1 MKKNLT
7 KIYDLVKR
15 AKTENR
21 DLTDEELRSL
31 TEEEE
36 EKMDEKPSYDT
47 PKDDEPSYEDPKEE
61 EPIEEDPK
69 EEDPKECEPNKEKSA
84 EEEEPKEV
92 DQEYSDEEP
101 SSESDE
107 EPSDDKDKEY
117 KENKK
122 TSTRKMN
129 KNFSLLKTI
138 RSISR
143 NQPLDDLTN
152 AVVEQG
158 KSEMRNAGLS
168 AQGQLV
174 IPTNEVRAI
183 HSVTA
188 DGESVVAT
196 DVFDILTPLRAKN
209 VLAQAG
215 ATIYSNLTGDVK
227 IPIMSKSNVS
237 FEDEN
242 GEAKD
247 GAGAFS
253 YLKLTPRRL
262 SSYIDISKELLA
274 QDSVDVENAIRTDL
288 VNAINSKLEEA
299 FLSDFSGSTVQP
311 KGVFAVVKP
320 DSAVTKDFATLVAN
334 EAKVEDANILNEPCY
349 ILSNKAKA
357 ALRAMAKGAKSTEL
371 VYENGEVDGTKAYNT
386 SNVPASNYLFGDMSS
401 LVIGTWSGL
410 DLIVDPYTQAAK
422 GAVRLVVNM
431 YVDFG
436 VARPETLVAGK
447 LA

>member
-1 MKKNLT
+1 MTKNLN

-15 AKTENR
+15 AKAENR
-21 DLTDEELRSL
+21 DITNEELQEL
-31 TEEEE
+31 QDETPKEDETPTECKE
-36 EKMDEKPSYDT
+36 EKFDEDVDT
-47 PKDDEPSYEDPKEE
+47 PKEDDENPADEGIETPTEDEKFEDDPKEDD
-61 EPIEEDPK
+61 I
-69 EEDPKECEPNKEKSA
+69 
-84 EEEEPKEV
+84 
-92 DQEYSDEEP
+92 
-101 SSESDE
+101 
-107 EPSDDKDKEY
+107 DDKSDVDVETPMEDEDETPTDDDKED
-117 KENKK
+117 N
-122 TSTRKMN
+122 SNVRMN
-129 KNFSLLKTI
+129 KNFSLLKTV
-138 RSISR
+138 RSISK
-143 NQPLDDLTN
+143 NQPLDELTN

-158 KSEMRNAGLS
+158 KSEMRKAGLS

-215 ATIYSNLTGDVK
+215 ATIYSNLTSDVK
-227 IPIMSKSNVS
+227 IPIMSKSNVT

-247 GAGAFS
+247 GAGAFN
-253 YLKLTPRRL
+253 YLKLTPHRL
-262 SSYIDISKELLA
+262 TAYVDISKELLA

-334 EAKVEDANILNEPCY
+334 EAKVEDANILNEPVY

-386 SNVPASNYLFGDMSS
+386 SNVPAYNYLFGDMSS

>member
-1 MKKNLT
+1 MTKNLN

-15 AKTENR
+15 AKAENR
-21 DLTDEELRSL
+21 DITDEELQEL
-31 TEEEE
+31 QDETPKEDETPAEDKE
-36 EKMDEKPSYDT
+36 EKSDEDVDT
-47 PKDDEPSYEDPKEE
+47 PKEDDENPAEDDPKEDD
-61 EPIEEDPK
+61 IEDK
-69 EEDPKECEPNKEKSA
+69 
-84 EEEEPKEV
+84 
-92 DQEYSDEEP
+92 SDEEAETP
-101 SSESDE
+101 KEDE
-107 EPSDDKDKEY
+107 DETPTDDDKED
-117 KENKK
+117 N
-122 TSTRKMN
+122 SNVRMN
-129 KNFSLLKTI
+129 KNFSLLKTV
-138 RSISR
+138 RSISK
-143 NQPLDDLTN
+143 NQPLDELTN

-158 KSEMRNAGLS
+158 KSEMRKAGLS

-215 ATIYSNLTGDVK
+215 ATIYSNLTSDVK
-227 IPIMSKSNVS
+227 IPIMSKSNVT

-247 GAGAFS
+247 GAGAFN
-253 YLKLTPRRL
+253 YLKLTPHRL
-262 SSYIDISKELLA
+262 TAYVDISKELLA

-299 FLSDFSGSTVQP
+299 FLSDFTGSTVQP
-311 KGVFAVVKP
+311 KGVFAVVAP
-320 DSAVTKDFATLVAN
+320 DETVTKDFATLVAN

-410 DLIVDPYTQAAK
+410 DLVVDPYTQAAK

>member
-1 MKKNLT
+1 MTKNLN

-15 AKTENR
+15 AKAENR
-21 DLTDEELRSL
+21 DI
-31 TEEEE
+31 TEEELQE
-36 EKMDEKPSYDT
+36 LQELQDDT
-47 PKDDEPSYEDPKEE
+47 PKECKEKKSDEDVDTPKEDDEIPADEDIETPTEDDPKE
-61 EPIEEDPK
+61 DDK
-69 EEDPKECEPNKEKSA
+69 
-84 EEEEPKEV
+84 
-92 DQEYSDEEP
+92 SDEDVETP
-101 SSESDE
+101 MEDE
-107 EPSDDKDKEY
+107 DETPTDDDKED
-117 KENKK
+117 N
-122 TSTRKMN
+122 SNVRMN
-129 KNFSLLKTI
+129 KNFSLLKTV
-138 RSISR
+138 RSISK
-143 NQPLDDLTN
+143 NQPLDELTN

-158 KSEMRNAGLS
+158 KSEMRKAGLS

-215 ATIYSNLTGDVK
+215 ATIYSNLTSDVK
-227 IPIMSKSNVS
+227 IPIMSKSNVT

-247 GAGAFS
+247 GAGAFN
-253 YLKLTPRRL
+253 YLKLTPHRL
-262 SSYIDISKELLA
+262 TAYVDISKELLA

-311 KGVFAVVKP
+311 KGVFAIVKP
-320 DSAVTKDFATLVAN
+320 DSAVTSNFATLVAN

-431 YVDFG
+431 YIDFG

>member
-1 MKKNLT
+1 MRKNLN

-15 AKTENR
+15 AKAENR
-21 DLTDEELRSL
+21 DITDEELQEL
-31 TEEEE
+31 QDETPKEDETPAEE
-36 EKMDEKPSYDT
+36 EKSDEDVET
-47 PKDDEPSYEDPKEE
+47 PKEDETPTEDEETPKEDEESEDDPKED
-61 EPIEEDPK
+61 IEEK
-69 EEDPKECEPNKEKSA
+69 
-84 EEEEPKEV
+84 
-92 DQEYSDEEP
+92 SDEE
-101 SSESDE
+101 DE
-107 EPSDDKDKEY
+107 IPSDKEDEAPTDDDKEDI
-117 KENKK
+117 N
-122 TSTRKMN
+122 SNVRMN
-129 KNFSLLKTI
+129 KNFSLLKTV
-138 RSISR
+138 RSISK
-143 NQPLDDLTN
+143 NQPLDELTN

-158 KSEMRNAGLS
+158 KSEMRKAGLS

-174 IPTNEVRAI
+174 IPTSEVRAI

-215 ATIYSNLTGDVK
+215 ATIYSNLTSDVK
-227 IPIMSKSNVS
+227 IPIMSKSNVT

-247 GAGAFS
+247 GAGTFS
-253 YLKLTPRRL
+253 YLKLTPHRL
-262 SSYIDISKELLA
+262 TAYVDISKELLA

-299 FLSDFSGSTVQP
+299 FLSDFTGSTVQP
-311 KGVFAVVKP
+311 KGVFAVVAP
-320 DSAVTKDFATLVAN
+320 DETVTKDFATLVAN

-349 ILSNKAKA
+349 IVSNKAKA

-371 VYENGEVDGTKAYNT
+371 VYENGEVDGTKAFNT

>member
-1 MKKNLT
+1 MTKNLN

-15 AKTENR
+15 AKAENR
-21 DLTDEELRSL
+21 DITDEELQEL
-31 TEEEE
+31 QDETPKEDETPTEDKE
-36 EKMDEKPSYDT
+36 EKSDEDVDT
-47 PKDDEPSYEDPKEE
+47 PKEDDENPAEDDPKEDD
-61 EPIEEDPK
+61 IEDK
-69 EEDPKECEPNKEKSA
+69 
-84 EEEEPKEV
+84 
-92 DQEYSDEEP
+92 SDEEAETP
-101 SSESDE
+101 KEDE
-107 EPSDDKDKEY
+107 TPTDDDKED
-117 KENKK
+117 N
-122 TSTRKMN
+122 SNVRMN
-129 KNFSLLKTI
+129 KNFSLLKTV
-138 RSISR
+138 RSISK
-143 NQPLDDLTN
+143 NQPLDELTN

-158 KSEMRNAGLS
+158 KSEMRKAGLS

-215 ATIYSNLTGDVK
+215 ATIYSNLTSDVK
-227 IPIMSKSNVS
+227 IPIMSKSNVT

-247 GAGAFS
+247 GAGAFN
-253 YLKLTPRRL
+253 YLKLTPHRL
-262 SSYIDISKELLA
+262 TAYVDISKELLA

-288 VNAINSKLEEA
+288 VNAINSKIEEA
-299 FLSDFSGSTVQP
+299 FLSDFTGSTVQP
-311 KGVFAVVKP
+311 KGVFAVVAP
-320 DSAVTKDFATLVAN
+320 DETVTKDFATLVAN
-334 EAKVEDANILNEPCY
+334 EAKVEDANILNEPVY

-371 VYENGEVDGTKAYNT
+371 VYENGEVDGTKAFNT

-410 DLIVDPYTQAAK
+410 DLVVDPYTQAAK

>member
-1 MKKNLT
+1 MTKNLN

-15 AKTENR
+15 AKAENR
-21 DLTDEELRSL
+21 DITDEELQEL
-31 TEEEE
+31 QDETPKEDETPTEDKE
-36 EKMDEKPSYDT
+36 EKSDEDVDT
-47 PKDDEPSYEDPKEE
+47 PKEDDENPAEDDETPTEDDPKEDDIE
-61 EPIEEDPK
+61 DKSDEDETPTDEEDETPT
-69 EEDPKECEPNKEKSA
+69 D
-84 EEEEPKEV
+84 
-92 DQEYSDEEP
+92 
-101 SSESDE
+101 
-107 EPSDDKDKEY
+107 DDKED
-117 KENKK
+117 N
-122 TSTRKMN
+122 SNVRMN
-129 KNFSLLKTI
+129 KNFSLLKTV
-138 RSISR
+138 RSISK
-143 NQPLDDLTN
+143 NQPLDELTN

-158 KSEMRNAGLS
+158 KSEMRKAGLS

-215 ATIYSNLTGDVK
+215 ATIYSNLTSDVK
-227 IPIMSKSNVS
+227 IPIMSKSNVT

-247 GAGAFS
+247 GAGAFN
-253 YLKLTPRRL
+253 YLKLTPHRL
-262 SSYIDISKELLA
+262 TAYVDISKELLA

-299 FLSDFSGSTVQP
+299 FLSDFTGSTVQP
-311 KGVFAVVKP
+311 KGVFAVVAP
-320 DSAVTKDFATLVAN
+320 DETATKDFATLVAN
-334 EAKVEDANILNEPCY
+334 EAKVEDANILNEPVY

-410 DLIVDPYTQAAK
+410 DLVVDPYTQAAK

>member
-15 AKTENR
+15 AKSENR
-21 DLTDEELRSL
+21 DLTDEEVRSL
-31 TEEEE
+31 TEED
-36 EKMDEKPSYDT
+36 EKMDEEPSDDT
-47 PKDDEPSYEDPKEE
+47 TKDDEPSDE
-61 EPIEEDPK
+61 EPI

-84 EEEEPKEV
+84 EEEEPIEV
-92 DQEYSDEEP
+92 DQED
-101 SSESDE
+101 SDE
-107 EPSDDKDKEY
+107 EPSDDTETED

-158 KSEMRNAGLS
+158 KSEMRKAGLS

-188 DGESVVAT
+188 DGEKVVAT
-196 DVFDILTPLRAKN
+196 EVFDILTPLRAKN

-215 ATIYSNLTGDVK
+215 ATIYSNLTSDVK
-227 IPIMSKSNVS
+227 IPIMSKSNVT
-237 FEDEN
+237 FEAEN
-242 GEAKD
+242 GDAKD
-247 GAGAFS
+247 GAGAFN
-253 YLKLTPRRL
+253 YLKLTPHRL
-262 SSYIDISKELLA
+262 TAYVDISKELLA

-320 DSAVTKDFATLVAN
+320 STAVTNDFATLVAN
-334 EAKVEDANILNEPCY
+334 EAKVEDANILNEPVY

-357 ALRAMAKGAKSTEL
+357 ALRAMSKGAKSTEL

-386 SNVPASNYLFGDMSS
+386 SNVQASNYLFGDMSS

>member
-1 MKKNLT
+1 MTKNLN

-15 AKTENR
+15 AKAENR
-21 DLTDEELRSL
+21 DITDEELQEL
-31 TEEEE
+31 QDETPKEDETPTEDKE
-36 EKMDEKPSYDT
+36 EKSDEDVDT
-47 PKDDEPSYEDPKEE
+47 PKEDDENPAEDDETPTEDDPKED
-61 EPIEEDPK
+61 IEEKSDEDETPTD
-69 EEDPKECEPNKEKSA
+69 EEDETPTDN
-84 EEEEPKEV
+84 
-92 DQEYSDEEP
+92 
-101 SSESDE
+101 
-107 EPSDDKDKEY
+107 DKEDI
-117 KENKK
+117 N
-122 TSTRKMN
+122 SNVRMN
-129 KNFSLLKTI
+129 KNFSLLKTV
-138 RSISR
+138 RSISK
-143 NQPLDDLTN
+143 NQPLDELTN

-158 KSEMRNAGLS
+158 KSEMRKAGLS

-215 ATIYSNLTGDVK
+215 ATIYSNLTSDVK
-227 IPIMSKSNVS
+227 IPIMSKSNVT

-247 GAGAFS
+247 GAGAFN
-253 YLKLTPRRL
+253 YLKLTPHRL
-262 SSYIDISKELLA
+262 TAYVDISKELLA

-299 FLSDFSGSTVQP
+299 FLSDFTGSTVQP
-311 KGVFAVVKP
+311 KGVFAVVAP
-320 DSAVTKDFATLVAN
+320 DETVTSNFATLVAN
-334 EAKVEDANILNEPCY
+334 EAKIEDANILNEPCY

>member
-1 MKKNLT
+1 
-7 KIYDLVKR
+7 
-15 AKTENR
+15 
-21 DLTDEELRSL
+21 
-31 TEEEE
+31 
-36 EKMDEKPSYDT
+36 
-47 PKDDEPSYEDPKEE
+47 
-61 EPIEEDPK
+61 
-69 EEDPKECEPNKEKSA
+69 
-84 EEEEPKEV
+84 
-92 DQEYSDEEP
+92 
-101 SSESDE
+101 
-107 EPSDDKDKEY
+107 
-117 KENKK
+117 
-122 TSTRKMN
+122 MN

-158 KSEMRNAGLS
+158 KSEMRKAGLS

-188 DGESVVAT
+188 DGEKVVAT
-196 DVFDILTPLRAKN
+196 EVFDILTPLRAKN

-215 ATIYSNLTGDVK
+215 ATIYSNLTSDVK
-227 IPIMSKSNVS
+227 IPIMSKSNVT
-237 FEDEN
+237 FEAEN

-247 GAGAFS
+247 GAGAFN
-253 YLKLTPRRL
+253 YLKLTPHRL
-262 SSYIDISKELLA
+262 TAYVDISKELLA

-320 DSAVTKDFATLVAN
+320 STGVTNDFATLVAN
-334 EAKVEDANILNEPCY
+334 EAKVEDANILNEPVY

-386 SNVPASNYLFGDMSS
+386 SNVQASNYLFGDMSS

>member
-15 AKTENR
+15 AKSENR
-21 DLTDEELRSL
+21 DLTDEELKSL
-31 TEEEE
+31 AEE
-36 EKMDEKPSYDT
+36 DEK
-47 PKDDEPSYEDPKEE
+47 KEE
-61 EPIEEDPK
+61 EPSDDTPKEDEPK
-69 EEDPKECEPNKEKSA
+69 EEDPKEDEPKEEKPKEEKSA

-92 DQEYSDEEP
+92 DQDD
-101 SSESDE
+101 SEDE
-107 EPSDDKDKEY
+107 EPSDDKDKED
-117 KENKK
+117 KEYKK

-129 KNFSLLKTI
+129 KNFSLLKTV
-138 RSISR
+138 RSISK
-143 NQPLDDLTN
+143 NQPLDELTN

-158 KSEMRNAGLS
+158 KSEMRKAGLS

-188 DGESVVAT
+188 DGESLVAT
-196 DVFDILTPLRAKN
+196 EVFDILTPLRAKN

-215 ATIYSNLTGDVK
+215 ATIYSNLTSDVK
-227 IPIMSKSNVS
+227 IPIMSKSNVT
-237 FEDEN
+237 FEAEN

-247 GAGAFS
+247 GAGAFN
-253 YLKLTPRRL
+253 YLKLTPHRL
-262 SSYIDISKELLA
+262 TAYVDISKELLA

-288 VNAINSKLEEA
+288 VNAINGKLEEA
-299 FLSDFSGSTVQP
+299 FLSDFTGSTVQP

-334 EAKVEDANILNEPCY
+334 EAKVEDANILNEPVY
-349 ILSNKAKA
+349 VLSNKAKA
-357 ALRAMAKGAKSTEL
+357 ALRAMAKGVKSTEL
-371 VYENGEVDGTKAYNT
+371 VYENGEVDGTKAFNT

>member
-1 MKKNLT
+1 MTKNLN

-15 AKTENR
+15 AKAENR
-21 DLTDEELRSL
+21 DI
-31 TEEEE
+31 TEEELQELQDETPKECKKCKE
-36 EKMDEKPSYDT
+36 EKSDEDVDT
-47 PKDDEPSYEDPKEE
+47 PKECKEEKFDEDVDTPKEDEEIPAEDDETPTEDDPKEDD
-61 EPIEEDPK
+61 IDDK
-69 EEDPKECEPNKEKSA
+69 
-84 EEEEPKEV
+84 
-92 DQEYSDEEP
+92 
-101 SSESDE
+101 
-107 EPSDDKDKEY
+107 SDDVETPMEDETPTDDDKED
-117 KENKK
+117 N
-122 TSTRKMN
+122 SNVRMN

-138 RSISR
+138 RSVSK
-143 NQPLDDLTN
+143 NQPLDELTN
-152 AVVEQG
+152 AVIEQG

-371 VYENGEVDGTKAYNT
+371 VYENGEVDGTKAFNT

>member
-1 MKKNLT
+1 MTKNLN

-15 AKTENR
+15 AKAENR
-21 DLTDEELRSL
+21 DI
-31 TEEEE
+31 TEEELKE
-36 EKMDEKPSYDT
+36 LQDETSKEDKTPTECKEKKFDEGVDT
-47 PKDDEPSYEDPKEE
+47 PMEDDEIPA
-61 EPIEEDPK
+61 EEDIETPTEDDTK
-69 EEDPKECEPNKEKSA
+69 EDDIDDK
-84 EEEEPKEV
+84 
-92 DQEYSDEEP
+92 SDEDVETP
-101 SSESDE
+101 MEDE
-107 EPSDDKDKEY
+107 DETPTDDDKED
-117 KENKK
+117 N
-122 TSTRKMN
+122 SNVRMN
-129 KNFSLLKTI
+129 KNFSLLKTV
-138 RSISR
+138 RSISK
-143 NQPLDDLTN
+143 NQPLDELTN
-152 AVVEQG
+152 AVVELG
-158 KSEMRNAGLS
+158 KSEMRKAGLS

-209 VLAQAG
+209 VLSQAG
-215 ATIYSNLTGDVK
+215 ATIYSNLTSDVK
-227 IPIMSKSNVS
+227 IPIMSKSNVT

-247 GAGAFS
+247 GAGAFN
-253 YLKLTPRRL
+253 YLKLTPHRL
-262 SSYIDISKELLA
+262 TAYVDISKELLA

-357 ALRAMAKGAKSTEL
+357 ALRAMAKGSKSTEL

>member
-1 MKKNLT
+1 MTKNLN

-15 AKTENR
+15 AKAENR
-21 DLTDEELRSL
+21 DITDEELQEL
-31 TEEEE
+31 QDEAPKEDETPTEDKE
-36 EKMDEKPSYDT
+36 EKSDEDVDT
-47 PKDDEPSYEDPKEE
+47 PKEDDENPAEDDETPTEDDPKEDD
-61 EPIEEDPK
+61 IEDK
-69 EEDPKECEPNKEKSA
+69 
-84 EEEEPKEV
+84 
-92 DQEYSDEEP
+92 SDEEAETP
-101 SSESDE
+101 KEDE
-107 EPSDDKDKEY
+107 DETPTDDDKNDT
-117 KENKK
+117 N
-122 TSTRKMN
+122 SNVRMN
-129 KNFSLLKTI
+129 KNFSLLKTV
-138 RSISR
+138 RSISK
-143 NQPLDDLTN
+143 NQPLDELTN

-158 KSEMRNAGLS
+158 KSEMRKAGLS

-215 ATIYSNLTGDVK
+215 ATIYSNLTSDVK
-227 IPIMSKSNVS
+227 IPIMSKSNVT

-247 GAGAFS
+247 GAGAFN
-253 YLKLTPRRL
+253 YLKLTPHRL
-262 SSYIDISKELLA
+262 TAYVDISKELLA

-299 FLSDFSGSTVQP
+299 FLSDFTGTTVQP

-320 DSAVTKDFATLVAN
+320 DSAVTKDFAALVAN
-334 EAKVEDANILNEPCY
+334 EAKVEDANILNEPVY

>member
-1 MKKNLT
+1 MTKNLN

-15 AKTENR
+15 AKAENR
-21 DLTDEELRSL
+21 DI
-31 TEEEE
+31 TEEELQELQDETPKEDETPTECKE
-36 EKMDEKPSYDT
+36 EKSDEDVDT
-47 PKDDEPSYEDPKEE
+47 PKEDETPTECKEEKSDEDVDTPKEDDEIPAEDDETPTEDDPKE
-61 EPIEEDPK
+61 
-69 EEDPKECEPNKEKSA
+69 
-84 EEEEPKEV
+84 
-92 DQEYSDEEP
+92 
-101 SSESDE
+101 
-107 EPSDDKDKEY
+107 DDKED
-117 KENKK
+117 N
-122 TSTRKMN
+122 SNVRMN
-129 KNFSLLKTI
+129 MNFSLLKTV
-138 RSISR
+138 RSISK
-143 NQPLDDLTN
+143 NQPLDELTN

-158 KSEMRNAGLS
+158 KSEMRKAGLS

-215 ATIYSNLTGDVK
+215 ATIYSNLTSDVK
-227 IPIMSKSNVS
+227 IPIMSKSNVT

-247 GAGAFS
+247 GAGAFN
-253 YLKLTPRRL
+253 YLKLTPHRL
-262 SSYIDISKELLA
+262 TAYVDISKELLA

-357 ALRAMAKGAKSTEL
+357 ALRAMAKGVKSTEL

>member
-15 AKTENR
+15 AKSENR

-31 TEEEE
+31 IEED
-36 EKMDEKPSYDT
+36 EKMDEEPSDDT
-47 PKDDEPSYEDPKEE
+47 TKDDEPSDEE
-61 EPIEEDPK
+61 PK

-84 EEEEPKEV
+84 EEDEPMEV
-92 DQEYSDEEP
+92 DQEDSDEEP

-107 EPSDDKDKEY
+107 EPSDDTETED

-158 KSEMRNAGLS
+158 KSEMRKAGLS

-188 DGESVVAT
+188 DGEKVVAT
-196 DVFDILTPLRAKN
+196 EVFDILTPLRAKN

-215 ATIYSNLTGDVK
+215 ATIYSNLTSDVK
-227 IPIMSKSNVS
+227 IPIMSKSNVT
-237 FEDEN
+237 FEAEN

-247 GAGAFS
+247 GAGAFN
-253 YLKLTPRRL
+253 YLKLTPHRL
-262 SSYIDISKELLA
+262 TAYVDISKELLA

-299 FLSDFSGSTVQP
+299 FLSDFTGSAAQP

-320 DSAVTKDFATLVAN
+320 SSAVTNDFATLVAN
-334 EAKVEDANILNEPCY
+334 EAKVEDSNILNEPVY

-357 ALRAMAKGAKSTEL
+357 ALRAMAKGASTEL

>member
-1 MKKNLT
+1 MTKNLN

-15 AKTENR
+15 AKAENR
-21 DLTDEELRSL
+21 DITDEELQEL
-31 TEEEE
+31 QDETPKEDETPTEDKE
-36 EKMDEKPSYDT
+36 EKSDEDVDT
-47 PKDDEPSYEDPKEE
+47 PKEDDENPAEDDETPTEDDPKED
-61 EPIEEDPK
+61 IEDK
-69 EEDPKECEPNKEKSA
+69 
-84 EEEEPKEV
+84 
-92 DQEYSDEEP
+92 SDE
-101 SSESDE
+101 DE
-107 EPSDDKDKEY
+107 TPTDDEDETPTDDDKED
-117 KENKK
+117 N
-122 TSTRKMN
+122 SNVRMN
-129 KNFSLLKTI
+129 KNFSLLKTV
-138 RSISR
+138 RSISK
-143 NQPLDDLTN
+143 NQPLDELTN

-158 KSEMRNAGLS
+158 KSEMRKAGLS

-215 ATIYSNLTGDVK
+215 ATIYSNLTSDVK
-227 IPIMSKSNVS
+227 IPIMSKSNVT

-247 GAGAFS
+247 GAGAFN
-253 YLKLTPRRL
+253 YLKLTPHRL
-262 SSYIDISKELLA
+262 TAYVDISKELLA

-299 FLSDFSGSTVQP
+299 FLSDFTGSTVQP
-311 KGVFAVVKP
+311 KGVFAVVAP
-320 DSAVTKDFATLVAN
+320 DETVTSNFATLVAN

>member
-1 MKKNLT
+1 MTKNLN

-15 AKTENR
+15 AKAENR
-21 DLTDEELRSL
+21 DI
-31 TEEEE
+31 TEEELKELQDETPKEDETPTECKEKKFDE
-36 EKMDEKPSYDT
+36 EVDT
-47 PKDDEPSYEDPKEE
+47 PKEDDEIPAEEDIETPTEDDPKEDD
-61 EPIEEDPK
+61 IDDKSEEDVETPM
-69 EEDPKECEPNKEKSA
+69 EDETPT
-84 EEEEPKEV
+84 
-92 DQEYSDEEP
+92 D
-101 SSESDE
+101 
-107 EPSDDKDKEY
+107 DDKED
-117 KENKK
+117 N
-122 TSTRKMN
+122 SNVRMN
-129 KNFSLLKTI
+129 KNFSLLKTV
-138 RSISR
+138 RYISK
-143 NQPLDDLTN
+143 NQPLDELTN

-158 KSEMRNAGLS
+158 KSEMRKAGLS

-188 DGESVVAT
+188 DGEKVVAT
-196 DVFDILTPLRAKN
+196 EVFDILTPLRAKN

-215 ATIYSNLTGDVK
+215 ATIYSNLTSDVK
-227 IPIMSKSNVS
+227 IPIMSKSNVT

-247 GAGAFS
+247 GAGAFN
-253 YLKLTPRRL
+253 YLKLTPHRL
-262 SSYIDISKELLA
+262 TAYVDISKELLA

-311 KGVFAVVKP
+311 KGVFAIVKP

-386 SNVPASNYLFGDMSS
+386 SNVKDFNYLFGDMSS

>member
-1 MKKNLT
+1 MTKNLN

-15 AKTENR
+15 AKAENR
-21 DLTDEELRSL
+21 DI
-31 TEEEE
+31 TEEELQELQDETPKEDETPTECKE
-36 EKMDEKPSYDT
+36 EKSDEDVDT
-47 PKDDEPSYEDPKEE
+47 PMEDDEIPAEDETPTEDDPKEDD
-61 EPIEEDPK
+61 I
-69 EEDPKECEPNKEKSA
+69 
-84 EEEEPKEV
+84 
-92 DQEYSDEEP
+92 
-101 SSESDE
+101 
-107 EPSDDKDKEY
+107 DDKSEDVETPMEDETPTDDDKED
-117 KENKK
+117 N
-122 TSTRKMN
+122 SNVRMN
-129 KNFSLLKTI
+129 KNFSLLKTV
-138 RSISR
+138 RSISK
-143 NQPLDDLTN
+143 NQPLDELTN
-152 AVVEQG
+152 SVIEQG

-215 ATIYSNLTGDVK
+215 ATIYSNLTSDVK
-227 IPIMSKSNVS
+227 IPIMSKSNVT

-247 GAGAFS
+247 GASAFN
-253 YLKLTPRRL
+253 YLKLTPHRL
-262 SSYIDISKELLA
+262 TAYVDISKELLA

-299 FLSDFSGSTVQP
+299 FLSDFTGSTVQP

-334 EAKVEDANILNEPCY
+334 EAKVEDANILNEPVY
-349 ILSNKAKA
+349 VLSNKAKA

>member
-1 MKKNLT
+1 MTKNLK

-15 AKTENR
+15 AKSENR
-21 DLTDEELRSL
+21 DI
-31 TEEEE
+31 TEEELQELQDETQKEDETPTECKEKKSDE
-36 EKMDEKPSYDT
+36 EVDT
-47 PKDDEPSYEDPKEE
+47 PMEDDEIPAEEDIETPTEDDPKEDD
-61 EPIEEDPK
+61 IDDK
-69 EEDPKECEPNKEKSA
+69 
-84 EEEEPKEV
+84 
-92 DQEYSDEEP
+92 SDEDVETP
-101 SSESDE
+101 MEDE
-107 EPSDDKDKEY
+107 TPTDDDKED
-117 KENKK
+117 N
-122 TSTRKMN
+122 SNVRMN

-138 RSISR
+138 RSVSK
-143 NQPLDDLTN
+143 NQPLDELTN
-152 AVVEQG
+152 AVIEQG

-227 IPIMSKSNVS
+227 IPIMSKSNVT

-334 EAKVEDANILNEPCY
+334 EAKVEDANILNEPVY

-371 VYENGEVDGTKAYNT
+371 VYENGEIDGTKAYNT

>member
-1 MKKNLT
+1 MTKNLN

-15 AKTENR
+15 AKAENR
-21 DLTDEELRSL
+21 DITDEELQEL
-31 TEEEE
+31 QDETPKEDETPTEDKE
-36 EKMDEKPSYDT
+36 EKSDEDVDT
-47 PKDDEPSYEDPKEE
+47 PKEDDENPAEDDETPTEDDPKEDDIE
-61 EPIEEDPK
+61 DKSDEDETPTDEEDETPT
-69 EEDPKECEPNKEKSA
+69 D
-84 EEEEPKEV
+84 
-92 DQEYSDEEP
+92 
-101 SSESDE
+101 
-107 EPSDDKDKEY
+107 DDKED
-117 KENKK
+117 N
-122 TSTRKMN
+122 SNVRMN
-129 KNFSLLKTI
+129 KNFSLLKTV
-138 RSISR
+138 RSISK
-143 NQPLDDLTN
+143 NQPLDELTN

-158 KSEMRNAGLS
+158 KSEMRKAGLS

-215 ATIYSNLTGDVK
+215 ATIYSNLTSDVK
-227 IPIMSKSNVS
+227 IPIMSKSNVT

-247 GAGAFS
+247 GAGAFN
-253 YLKLTPRRL
+253 YLKLTPHRL
-262 SSYIDISKELLA
+262 TAYVDISKELLA

-299 FLSDFSGSTVQP
+299 FLSDFTGSAVQP

-320 DSAVTKDFATLVAN
+320 DETVTSNFATLVAN
-334 EAKVEDANILNEPCY
+334 EAKVEDANILNEPVY

-422 GAVRLVVNM
+422 GSVRLVVNM

>member
-1 MKKNLT
+1 MTKNLN

-15 AKTENR
+15 AKAENR
-21 DLTDEELRSL
+21 DI
-31 TEEEE
+31 TEEELKELQDETSKEDKTPTECKE
-36 EKMDEKPSYDT
+36 EKFDEDVDT
-47 PKDDEPSYEDPKEE
+47 PKEDDEIPAEDETPTEDDPKE
-61 EPIEEDPK
+61 DDK
-69 EEDPKECEPNKEKSA
+69 
-84 EEEEPKEV
+84 
-92 DQEYSDEEP
+92 SDEDVETP
-101 SSESDE
+101 MEDE
-107 EPSDDKDKEY
+107 DETPTDDDKED
-117 KENKK
+117 N
-122 TSTRKMN
+122 SNVRMN
-129 KNFSLLKTI
+129 KNFSLLKTV
-138 RSISR
+138 RSISK
-143 NQPLDDLTN
+143 NQPLDELTN

-158 KSEMRNAGLS
+158 KSEMRKAGLS

-215 ATIYSNLTGDVK
+215 ATIYSNLTSDVK
-227 IPIMSKSNVS
+227 IPIMSKSNVT

-247 GAGAFS
+247 GAGAFN
-253 YLKLTPRRL
+253 YLKLTPHRL
-262 SSYIDISKELLA
+262 TAYVDISKELLA

-357 ALRAMAKGAKSTEL
+357 ALRAMAKGSKSTEL

-410 DLIVDPYTQAAK
+410 DLIVDPYTQAHK

>member
-1 MKKNLT
+1 MTKNLN

-15 AKTENR
+15 AKAENR
-21 DLTDEELRSL
+21 DI
-31 TEEEE
+31 TEEELKELQDETSKEDKTPTECKE
-36 EKMDEKPSYDT
+36 EKFDEGVDT
-47 PKDDEPSYEDPKEE
+47 PKEDDEIPAEDIETPTDDDPKE
-61 EPIEEDPK
+61 D
-69 EEDPKECEPNKEKSA
+69 DM
-84 EEEEPKEV
+84 
-92 DQEYSDEEP
+92 
-101 SSESDE
+101 
-107 EPSDDKDKEY
+107 DDKSDVDETPTDEDVETPTDDDKED
-117 KENKK
+117 N
-122 TSTRKMN
+122 SNVRRMN
-129 KNFSLLKTI
+129 KNFSLLKTV
-138 RSISR
+138 RSISK
-143 NQPLDDLTN
+143 NQPLDELTN

-158 KSEMRNAGLS
+158 KSEMRKAGLS

-215 ATIYSNLTGDVK
+215 ATIYSNLTSDVK
-227 IPIMSKSNVS
+227 IPIMSKSNVT

-247 GAGAFS
+247 GAGAFN
-253 YLKLTPRRL
+253 YLKLTPHRL
-262 SSYIDISKELLA
+262 TAYVDISKELLA

-299 FLSDFSGSTVQP
+299 FLSDFSGSAAQP

-320 DSAVTKDFATLVAN
+320 SSAVTNDFATLVAN
-334 EAKVEDANILNEPCY
+334 EAKVEDANILNEPVY

-371 VYENGEVDGTKAYNT
+371 VYENGEVDGTKAFNT

>member
-1 MKKNLT
+1 MTKNLN

-15 AKTENR
+15 AKAENR
-21 DLTDEELRSL
+21 DI
-31 TEEEE
+31 TEEELKELQDKTPKEDETPTECKEKKSDE
-36 EKMDEKPSYDT
+36 EVDT
-47 PKDDEPSYEDPKEE
+47 PMEDDEIPAEDETPTEDDPKEDD
-61 EPIEEDPK
+61 IDDK
-69 EEDPKECEPNKEKSA
+69 
-84 EEEEPKEV
+84 
-92 DQEYSDEEP
+92 SDEDVETP
-101 SSESDE
+101 MEDE
-107 EPSDDKDKEY
+107 DETPTDDDKED
-117 KENKK
+117 N
-122 TSTRKMN
+122 SNVRMN
-129 KNFSLLKTI
+129 KNFSLLKTV

-143 NQPLDDLTN
+143 NQPLDELTN

-158 KSEMRNAGLS
+158 KSEMRKAGLS

-215 ATIYSNLTGDVK
+215 ATIYSNLTSDVK
-227 IPIMSKSNVS
+227 IPIMSKSNVT

-242 GEAKD
+242 GDAKD
-247 GAGAFS
+247 GAGAFN
-253 YLKLTPRRL
+253 YLKLTPHRL
-262 SSYIDISKELLA
+262 TAYVDISKELLA

-334 EAKVEDANILNEPCY
+334 EAKVEDANILNEPVY
-349 ILSNKAKA
+349 VLSNKAKA

>member
-15 AKTENR
+15 AKSENR
-21 DLTDEELRSL
+21 DLTEEELRSL
-31 TEEEE
+31 TEED
-36 EKMDEKPSYDT
+36 EKNNEKPSDT
-47 PKDDEPSYEDPKEE
+47 PKEDEPKED
-61 EPIEEDPK
+61 EDPK
-69 EEDPKECEPNKEKSA
+69 EEDPKEDEPTEDKSA
-84 EEEEPKEV
+84 EENKDADEDNKEDDSEE
-92 DQEYSDEEP
+92 DEP
-101 SSESDE
+101 SESGE
-107 EPSDDKDKEY
+107 EPSDDTEKED
-117 KENKK
+117 KENKT

-129 KNFSLLKTI
+129 KNFSLLKTV
-138 RSISR
+138 RSISK
-143 NQPLDDLTN
+143 NQPLDELTN

-158 KSEMRNAGLS
+158 KNEMRKAGLS

-188 DGESVVAT
+188 DGESLVAT
-196 DVFDILTPLRAKN
+196 EVFDILTPLRAKN

-215 ATIYSNLTGDVK
+215 ATIYSNLTSDVK
-227 IPIMSKSNVS
+227 IPIMSKSNVT
-237 FEDEN
+237 FEAEN

-247 GAGAFS
+247 GAGAFN
-253 YLKLTPRRL
+253 YLKLTPHRL
-262 SSYIDISKELLA
+262 TAYVDISKELLA
-274 QDSVDVENAIRTDL
+274 QDSVDVENAIRADL
-288 VNAINSKLEEA
+288 VNAINGKLEEA
-299 FLSDFSGSTVQP
+299 FLSDFTGSTVQP

-334 EAKVEDANILNEPCY
+334 EAKVEDANILNEPVY
-349 ILSNKAKA
+349 VLSNKAKA
-357 ALRAMAKGAKSTEL
+357 ALRAMAKGVKSTEL

>member
-1 MKKNLT
+1 MRKNLN

-15 AKTENR
+15 AKAENR
-21 DLTDEELRSL
+21 DITDEELQEL
-31 TEEEE
+31 QDETPKEDETPTEEE
-36 EKMDEKPSYDT
+36 KSDEDVET
-47 PKDDEPSYEDPKEE
+47 PKEDETPIEDEEAPKEDEESEDDPKED
-61 EPIEEDPK
+61 IEEK
-69 EEDPKECEPNKEKSA
+69 
-84 EEEEPKEV
+84 
-92 DQEYSDEEP
+92 SDEE
-101 SSESDE
+101 DE
-107 EPSDDKDKEY
+107 IPSDKEDEAPTDDDKEDI
-117 KENKK
+117 N
-122 TSTRKMN
+122 SNVRMN
-129 KNFSLLKTI
+129 KNFSLLKTV
-138 RSISR
+138 RSISK
-143 NQPLDDLTN
+143 NQPLDELTN

-158 KSEMRNAGLS
+158 KSEMRKAGLS

-174 IPTNEVRAI
+174 IPTSEVRAI

-215 ATIYSNLTGDVK
+215 ATIYSNLTSDVK
-227 IPIMSKSNVS
+227 IPIMSKSNVT

-247 GAGAFS
+247 GAGAFN
-253 YLKLTPRRL
+253 YLKLTPHRL
-262 SSYIDISKELLA
+262 TAYVDISKELLA

-288 VNAINSKLEEA
+288 VNAINGKLEEA
-299 FLSDFSGSTVQP
+299 FLSDFTGSTVQP

-320 DSAVTKDFATLVAN
+320 DSAVTKDFAALVAN
-334 EAKVEDANILNEPCY
+334 EAKVEDANILNEPVY
-349 ILSNKAKA
+349 VLSNKAKA
-357 ALRAMAKGAKSTEL
+357 ALRAMSKGAKSTEL
-371 VYENGEVDGTKAYNT
+371 VYENGEVDGTKAFNT

>member
-1 MKKNLT
+1 MKKNLV
-7 KIYDLVKR
+7 KVYELVKR
-15 AKTENR
+15 AKSENR
-21 DLTDEELRSL
+21 DLTDEELKL
-31 TEEEE
+31 LAEE
-36 EKMDEKPSYDT
+36 DEKKDDEPSDDT
-47 PKDDEPSYEDPKEE
+47 PKDDEP
-61 EPIEEDPK
+61 K
-69 EEDPKECEPNKEKSA
+69 EEDPKEDEPTEEPKEEKSA
-84 EEEEPKEV
+84 EDNKDADEDNKKDDSEE
-92 DQEYSDEEP
+92 DEP
-101 SSESDE
+101 SESGE
-107 EPSDDKDKEY
+107 EPSDDTETED
-117 KENKK
+117 KENKT
-122 TSTRKMN
+122 TSTRRMEK
-129 KNFSLLKTI
+129 KFSLLKTV
-138 RSISR
+138 RSISK
-143 NQPLDDLTN
+143 NQPLDELTN

-158 KSEMRNAGLS
+158 RSEIRKAGLS

-174 IPTNEVRAI
+174 IPTSEVRAI

-215 ATIYSNLTGDVK
+215 ATIYSNLTSDVK
-227 IPIMSKSNVS
+227 IPIMSKSNVT
-237 FEDEN
+237 FEAEN

-247 GAGAFS
+247 GAGAFN
-253 YLKLTPRRL
+253 YLKLTPHRL
-262 SSYIDISKELLA
+262 TAYVDISKELLA

-288 VNAINSKLEEA
+288 VNAINGKLEEA
-299 FLSDFSGSTVQP
+299 FLSDFTGSTVQP

-320 DSAVTKDFATLVAN
+320 DSAVTANFATLVAN

-349 ILSNKAKA
+349 IVSNKAKA
-357 ALRAMAKGAKSTEL
+357 ALRAMAKGTKSTEL
-371 VYENGEVDGTKAYNT
+371 VYENGEVDGTKAFNT

>member
-1 MKKNLT
+1 MTKNLN

-15 AKTENR
+15 AKAENR
-21 DLTDEELRSL
+21 DI
-31 TEEEE
+31 TEEELQELQDETPKECKKCKE
-36 EKMDEKPSYDT
+36 EKSDEEVDT
-47 PKDDEPSYEDPKEE
+47 PKEDDEIPADEDIEIPTDDDPKEDD
-61 EPIEEDPK
+61 IDDK
-69 EEDPKECEPNKEKSA
+69 
-84 EEEEPKEV
+84 
-92 DQEYSDEEP
+92 SDEDVETP
-101 SSESDE
+101 MEDKDE
-107 EPSDDKDKEY
+107 TPTDDDKED
-117 KENKK
+117 N
-122 TSTRKMN
+122 SNVRMN
-129 KNFSLLKTI
+129 KNFSLLKTV
-138 RSISR
+138 RSISK
-143 NQPLDDLTN
+143 NQPLDELTN

-158 KSEMRNAGLS
+158 KSEMRKAGLS

-196 DVFDILTPLRAKN
+196 DVFDILTPLRGKN

-215 ATIYSNLTGDVK
+215 ATIYSNLTSDVK
-227 IPIMSKSNVS
+227 IPIMSKSNVT

-242 GEAKD
+242 GDAKD
-247 GAGAFS
+247 GAGAFN
-253 YLKLTPRRL
+253 YLKLTPHRL
-262 SSYIDISKELLA
+262 TAYVDISKELLA

-357 ALRAMAKGAKSTEL
+357 ALRAMSKGSKSTEL

-386 SNVPASNYLFGDMSS
+386 SNVPASNYLFGDISS

>member
-1 MKKNLT
+1 MTKNLN

-15 AKTENR
+15 AKAENR
-21 DLTDEELRSL
+21 DITDEELQELQDETPKEDETPTEDKEEKSDEDVDTPKEDDENPAEDDETPTEDGPKEDDIEDKSDEDETP
-31 TEEEE
+31 TEEE
-36 EKMDEKPSYDT
+36 DET
-47 PKDDEPSYEDPKEE
+47 PTD
-61 EPIEEDPK
+61 
-69 EEDPKECEPNKEKSA
+69 
-84 EEEEPKEV
+84 
-92 DQEYSDEEP
+92 
-101 SSESDE
+101 
-107 EPSDDKDKEY
+107 DDKED
-117 KENKK
+117 N
-122 TSTRKMN
+122 SNVRMN
-129 KNFSLLKTI
+129 KNFSLLKTV
-138 RSISR
+138 RSISK
-143 NQPLDDLTN
+143 NQPLDELTN

-158 KSEMRNAGLS
+158 KSEMRKAGLS

-174 IPTNEVRAI
+174 IPTSEVRAI

-215 ATIYSNLTGDVK
+215 ATIYSNLTSDVK
-227 IPIMSKSNVS
+227 IPIMSKSNVT

-247 GAGAFS
+247 GAGAFN
-253 YLKLTPRRL
+253 YLKLTPHRL
-262 SSYIDISKELLA
+262 TAYVDISKELLA

-299 FLSDFSGSTVQP
+299 FLSDFTGTTVQP
-311 KGVFAVVKP
+311 KGVFAVVAP
-320 DSAVTKDFATLVAN
+320 DETVTKDFATLVAN
-334 EAKVEDANILNEPCY
+334 EAKVEDANILNEPVY

-371 VYENGEVDGTKAYNT
+371 VYENGEVDGTKAFNT

-410 DLIVDPYTQAAK
+410 DLVVDPFTQAAK

>member
-1 MKKNLT
+1 MTKNLN

-15 AKTENR
+15 AKAENR
-21 DLTDEELRSL
+21 DITDEELQEL
-31 TEEEE
+31 QDETPKEDETPTEDKE
-36 EKMDEKPSYDT
+36 EKSDEDVDT
-47 PKDDEPSYEDPKEE
+47 PKEDDENPAEDDETPTEDDPKEDDIE
-61 EPIEEDPK
+61 DKSDEDETPTDEEDETPT
-69 EEDPKECEPNKEKSA
+69 D
-84 EEEEPKEV
+84 
-92 DQEYSDEEP
+92 
-101 SSESDE
+101 
-107 EPSDDKDKEY
+107 DDKED
-117 KENKK
+117 N
-122 TSTRKMN
+122 SNVRMN
-129 KNFSLLKTI
+129 KNFSLLKTV
-138 RSISR
+138 RSISK
-143 NQPLDDLTN
+143 NQPLDELTN

-158 KSEMRNAGLS
+158 KSEMRKAGLS

-215 ATIYSNLTGDVK
+215 ATIYSNLTSDVK
-227 IPIMSKSNVS
+227 IPIMSKSNVT

-247 GAGAFS
+247 GAGAFN
-253 YLKLTPRRL
+253 YLKLTPHRL
-262 SSYIDISKELLA
+262 TAYVDISKELLA

-299 FLSDFSGSTVQP
+299 FLSDFTGSTAQP

-320 DSAVTKDFATLVAN
+320 DETVTSNFATLVAN
-334 EAKVEDANILNEPCY
+334 EAKVEDANILNEPVY

-422 GAVRLVVNM
+422 GSVRLVVNM

>member
-1 MKKNLT
+1 MTKNLN
-7 KIYDLVKR
+7 KILDLVKR
-15 AKTENR
+15 AKAGNR
-21 DLTDEELRSL
+21 DITDVELKEL
-31 TEEEE
+31 QDETPKEDETPTECK
-36 EKMDEKPSYDT
+36 EKKFDEDVDT
-47 PKDDEPSYEDPKEE
+47 PKEGDEIPADEDIETPTEDEKSDDDPKEDD
-61 EPIEEDPK
+61 IDDK
-69 EEDPKECEPNKEKSA
+69 
-84 EEEEPKEV
+84 
-92 DQEYSDEEP
+92 SDEDVETP
-101 SSESDE
+101 MEDDDE
-107 EPSDDKDKEY
+107 TPTDDDKED
-117 KENKK
+117 N
-122 TSTRKMN
+122 SNVRMN
-129 KNFSLLKTI
+129 KNFSLLKTV
-138 RSISR
+138 RSISK
-143 NQPLDDLTN
+143 NQPLDELTN

-158 KSEMRNAGLS
+158 KSEMRKAGLS

-215 ATIYSNLTGDVK
+215 ATIYSNLTSDVK
-227 IPIMSKSNVS
+227 IPIMSKSNVT

-247 GAGAFS
+247 GAGAFN
-253 YLKLTPRRL
+253 YLKLTPHRL
-262 SSYIDISKELLA
+262 TAYVDISKELLA

-371 VYENGEVDGTKAYNT
+371 VYENGEIDGTKAYNT

>member
-15 AKTENR
+15 AKSENR

-31 TEEEE
+31 TEEED
-36 EKMDEKPSYDT
+36 EKMDEEPSDDT
-47 PKDDEPSYEDPKEE
+47 PKDDEPSDE
-61 EPIEEDPK
+61 EPI

-84 EEEEPKEV
+84 EEDEPMEV
-92 DQEYSDEEP
+92 DQED
-101 SSESDE
+101 SDE
-107 EPSDDKDKEY
+107 EPSDDNETED

-158 KSEMRNAGLS
+158 KSEMRKAGLS

-188 DGESVVAT
+188 DGEKVVAT
-196 DVFDILTPLRAKN
+196 EVFDILTPLRAKN

-215 ATIYSNLTGDVK
+215 ATIYSNLTSDVK
-227 IPIMSKSNVS
+227 IPIMSKSNVT
-237 FEDEN
+237 FEAEN

-247 GAGAFS
+247 GAGAFN
-253 YLKLTPRRL
+253 YLKLTPHRL
-262 SSYIDISKELLA
+262 TAYVDISKELLA

-299 FLSDFSGSTVQP
+299 FLSDFTGSAAQP
-311 KGVFAVVKP
+311 KGVFAIVKP
-320 DSAVTKDFATLVAN
+320 SSAVTNDFATLVAN
-334 EAKVEDANILNEPCY
+334 EAKVEDANILNEPVY

-357 ALRAMAKGAKSTEL
+357 ALRAMAKGTKSTQL
-371 VYENGEVDGTKAYNT
+371 VYEDGQVDGTKAFNT
-386 SNVPASNYLFGDMSS
+386 SNVQASNYLFGDMSS

>member
-1 MKKNLT
+1 MTKNLN

-15 AKTENR
+15 AKAENR
-21 DLTDEELRSL
+21 DITDEELQEL
-31 TEEEE
+31 QDETPKEDETPAEDKE
-36 EKMDEKPSYDT
+36 EKSDEDVDT
-47 PKDDEPSYEDPKEE
+47 PKEDDEIPAEDDETPTEDDPKEDD
-61 EPIEEDPK
+61 IEDK
-69 EEDPKECEPNKEKSA
+69 
-84 EEEEPKEV
+84 
-92 DQEYSDEEP
+92 SDEEAETP
-101 SSESDE
+101 KEDE
-107 EPSDDKDKEY
+107 TPTDDDKED
-117 KENKK
+117 N
-122 TSTRKMN
+122 SNVRMN
-129 KNFSLLKTI
+129 KNFSLLKTV
-138 RSISR
+138 RSISK
-143 NQPLDDLTN
+143 NQPLDELTN

-158 KSEMRNAGLS
+158 KSEMRKAGLS

-215 ATIYSNLTGDVK
+215 ATIYSNLTSDVK
-227 IPIMSKSNVS
+227 IPIMSKSNVT

-247 GAGAFS
+247 GAGAFN
-253 YLKLTPRRL
+253 YLKLTPHRL
-262 SSYIDISKELLA
+262 TAYVDISKELLA

-299 FLSDFSGSTVQP
+299 FLSDFTGSTVQP
-311 KGVFAVVKP
+311 KGVFAVVAP
-320 DSAVTKDFATLVAN
+320 DETVTSNFATLVAN

-410 DLIVDPYTQAAK
+410 DLVVDPYTQAAK

>member
-15 AKTENR
+15 AKSENR

-31 TEEEE
+31 TEEDD
-36 EKMDEKPSYDT
+36 KMDEEPSDDT
-47 PKDDEPSYEDPKEE
+47 PKDDEPSDE
-61 EPIEEDPK
+61 EPI

-92 DQEYSDEEP
+92 DQED
-101 SSESDE
+101 SDE

-158 KSEMRNAGLS
+158 KSEMRKAGLS

-188 DGESVVAT
+188 DGEKVVAT
-196 DVFDILTPLRAKN
+196 EVFDILTPLRAKN

-215 ATIYSNLTGDVK
+215 ATIYSNLTSDVK
-227 IPIMSKSNVS
+227 IPVMSKSNVT
-237 FEDEN
+237 FEAEN
-242 GEAKD
+242 GDAKD
-247 GAGAFS
+247 GAGAFN
-253 YLKLTPRRL
+253 YLKLTPHRL
-262 SSYIDISKELLA
+262 TAYVDISKELLA

-299 FLSDFSGSTVQP
+299 FLSDFTGSTVQP

-320 DSAVTKDFATLVAN
+320 STAVTNDFATLVAN
-334 EAKVEDANILNEPCY
+334 EAKVEDANILNEPVY

-357 ALRAMAKGAKSTEL
+357 ALRAMSKGAKSTEL
-371 VYENGEVDGTKAYNT
+371 VYENGEVDGTKAFNT
-386 SNVPASNYLFGDMSS
+386 SNVQASNYLFGDMSS

-431 YVDFG
+431 YIDFG

>member
-1 MKKNLT
+1 MTKNLN

-15 AKTENR
+15 AKAENR
-21 DLTDEELRSL
+21 DI
-31 TEEEE
+31 TEEELKELQDETQKEDETPTECKEKKSDE
-36 EKMDEKPSYDT
+36 EVDT
-47 PKDDEPSYEDPKEE
+47 PMEDDEILAEDDIEAPTEDDPKEDD
-61 EPIEEDPK
+61 IDDK
-69 EEDPKECEPNKEKSA
+69 
-84 EEEEPKEV
+84 
-92 DQEYSDEEP
+92 SDEDVETP
-101 SSESDE
+101 MEDE
-107 EPSDDKDKEY
+107 TPTDDDKED
-117 KENKK
+117 N
-122 TSTRKMN
+122 SNVRMN
-129 KNFSLLKTI
+129 KNFSLLKTV
-138 RSISR
+138 RSISK
-143 NQPLDDLTN
+143 NQPLDELTN

-158 KSEMRNAGLS
+158 KSEMRKAGLS

-215 ATIYSNLTGDVK
+215 ATIYSNLTSDVK
-227 IPIMSKSNVS
+227 IPIMSKSNVT

-247 GAGAFS
+247 GAGAFN
-253 YLKLTPRRL
+253 YLKLTPHRL
-262 SSYIDISKELLA
+262 TAYVDISKELLA

-311 KGVFAVVKP
+311 NGVFAVVKP

-371 VYENGEVDGTKAYNT
+371 VYENGEVDGTKAFNT

>member
-1 MKKNLT
+1 MTKNLN

-15 AKTENR
+15 AKAENR
-21 DLTDEELRSL
+21 DI
-31 TEEEE
+31 TEEELKELQDETQKEDKTPTECKEKKSDE
-36 EKMDEKPSYDT
+36 EVDT
-47 PKDDEPSYEDPKEE
+47 PMEDDEIPAEEDIETPTEDDPKEDD
-61 EPIEEDPK
+61 IDDK
-69 EEDPKECEPNKEKSA
+69 
-84 EEEEPKEV
+84 
-92 DQEYSDEEP
+92 SDEDVETP
-101 SSESDE
+101 MEDE
-107 EPSDDKDKEY
+107 TPTDDDKED
-117 KENKK
+117 N
-122 TSTRKMN
+122 SNVRMN
-129 KNFSLLKTI
+129 KNFSLLKTV
-138 RSISR
+138 RSISK
-143 NQPLDDLTN
+143 NQPLDELTN

-158 KSEMRNAGLS
+158 KSEMRKAGLS

-188 DGESVVAT
+188 DGEAVVAT

-215 ATIYSNLTGDVK
+215 ATIYSNLTSDVK
-227 IPIMSKSNVS
+227 IPIMSKSNVT

-247 GAGAFS
+247 GAGAFN
-253 YLKLTPRRL
+253 YLKLTPHRL
-262 SSYIDISKELLA
+262 TAYVDISKELLA

-320 DSAVTKDFATLVAN
+320 DSAVTSNFAKLVEN

-401 LVIGTWSGL
+401 LVVGTWSGL
-410 DLIVDPYTQAAK
+410 DVIVDPYTQAAK